1 MHGLHSII
9 GSTIKEI
16 PLDVFFLKRRQKL
29 CFISFIKKEL
39 LTKFDE
45 IHYTSTNGSEKPS
58 LAVSNNSNVLPPQTA
73 VTVTDKQA
81 ASVCVRGAAK

>member
-16 PLDVFFLKRRQKL
+16 PLALFFLKRRQKL
-29 CFISFIKKEL
+29 CFVSFIKKEL
-39 LTKFDE
+39 LTKFDG

-58 LAVSNNSNVLPPQTA
+58 LAVSNNSNVLPLQ
-73 VTVTDKQA
+73 
-81 ASVCVRGAAK
+81 

>member
-1 MHGLHSII
+1 MQYGSVRKVLYYYSVACGIARMDFTPI
-9 GSTIKEI
+9 GPTIKEI
-16 PLDVFFLKRRQKL
+16 PLDVFFLKQRQKL

-58 LAVSNNSNVLPPQTA
+58 LAVSNNSNVLPPQ
-73 VTVTDKQA
+73 
-81 ASVCVRGAAK
+81 

>member
-1 MHGLHSII
+1 M
-9 GSTIKEI
+9 KQ
-16 PLDVFFLKRRQKL
+16 RQKL

-73 VTVTDKQA
+73 VTVVDKQA
-81 ASVCVRGAAK
+81 ASLCVRGVAE

>member
-58 LAVSNNSNVLPPQTA
+58 LAVSNNSNVLPPQ
-73 VTVTDKQA
+73 
-81 ASVCVRGAAK
+81 

>member
-9 GSTIKEI
+9 GSIKEI
-16 PLDVFFLKRRQKL
+16 PLEVIFFVLKQRQKL
-29 CFISFIKKEL
+29 CLISFIKKEL

-58 LAVSNNSNVLPPQTA
+58 LAVTNNSNVLAP
-73 VTVTDKQA
+73 
-81 ASVCVRGAAK
+81 

>member
-1 MHGLHSII
+1 M
-9 GSTIKEI
+9 
-16 PLDVFFLKRRQKL
+16 FFLKWRQKL

-58 LAVSNNSNVLPPQTA
+58 LAVSNNSNVLPPQ
-73 VTVTDKQA
+73 
-81 ASVCVRGAAK
+81 

>member
-1 MHGLHSII
+1 MHGLHSFIS
-9 GSTIKEI
+9 STIKEI
-16 PLDVFFLKRRQKL
+16 PLAVFFLKRRQKL

-58 LAVSNNSNVLPPQTA
+58 LAV
-73 VTVTDKQA
+73 TVADKQA
-81 ASVCVRGAAK
+81 ASVRVRGAAE